1 MNDQEA
7 KIALLYIADVVDV
20 AAVVDFAAVVDV
32 AAVVVVA
39 CTKQNLPLPTH
50 RVKIKCCEKD

>member
-20 AAVVDFAAVVDV
+20 AAVF
-32 AAVVVVA
+32 VVA

>member
-7 KIALLYIADVVDV
+7 KIALLYVADVVY
-20 AAVVDFAAVVDV
+20 AAVVDV